1 MGHTDCK
8 NINFLCVVW
17 RKSDLCDWRST
28 LNKNEP
34 RIKTGLDTLC
44 DNLPDCLKGRRLG
57 LLANPASITSRF
69 EHAKDVLSRFFPGQ
83 ICALFSP
90 QHGFFA
96 EKQDNMIE
104 SGHFRDPD
112 LNIPVF
118 SLYSETR
125 IPTADMFAP
134 IDTLVIDIQDVG
146 TRVYTFI
153 YTISYCLEMAAKLDR
168 SVVILDRPNPVG
180 GLQVEGNILEA
191 ESASFVG
198 RYPIPMRHGM
208 TIGEI
213 TTYINTT
220 QKIGCDLTV
229 IPMQGWTRDM
239 YWQDTGLVWIP
250 PSPNLP
256 TPLSAMVYPGQVI
269 FEGTNLSE
277 GRGTTLP
284 FEQFGAPY
292 VDIHTLKQRV
302 QDRLEGI
309 VLRPVCFQPTS
320 GKWQNH
326 TCQGVHIHVTDR
338 KKYKPYL
345 YSLIL
350 LQEIMKAHPNEFQF
364 KAPPYEYEFERLPM
378 DLILGS
384 RKLRENLE
392 AMNAPLELEKAWQ
405 TPLQEFNE
413 ESQAFYL
420 YGV

>member
-1 MGHTDCK
+1 M
-8 NINFLCVVW
+8 
-17 RKSDLCDWRST
+17 
-28 LNKNEP
+28 
-34 RIKTGLDTLC
+34 
-44 DNLPDCLKGRRLG
+44 RLG

-69 EHAKDVLSRFFPGQ
+69 AHAKDVLSRLFPGRV
-83 ICALFSP
+83 CALFSP

-125 IPTADMFAP
+125 VPTADMFDP

-153 YTISYCLEMAAKLDR
+153 YTISYCLETAAKLGR

-180 GLQVEGNILEA
+180 GLQVEGNILE
-191 ESASFVG
+191 EECASFVG

-213 TTYINTT
+213 TAYINTT

-292 VDIHTLKQRV
+292 VDTMTLIQAVK
-302 QDRLEGI
+302 DRLKGI
-309 VLRPVCFQPTS
+309 VLRPLCFQPTS
-320 GKWQNH
+320 GKWQNQ
-326 TCQGVHIHVTDR
+326 TCKGVQIHIMDR
-338 KKYKPYL
+338 DEYKPYL
-345 YSLIL
+345 CSLIL
-350 LQEIMKAHPNEFQF
+350 LQEIMRAHPNGFQF
-364 KAPPYEYEFERLPM
+364 KTPPYEYEFERLPM

-384 RKLRENLE
+384 RNLRKNIEK
-392 AMNAPLELEKAWQ
+392 MKDPVELEKAWQ
-405 TPLQEFNE
+405 RPLQEFRQ
-413 ESQAFYL
+413 ESQDFYL
-420 YGV
+420 YK

>member
-1 MGHTDCK
+1 M
-8 NINFLCVVW
+8 
-17 RKSDLCDWRST
+17 
-28 LNKNEP
+28 NKKVP
-34 RIKTGLDTLC
+34 RIKTGLESLY
-44 DNLPDCLKGRRLG
+44 DNLPGCLKGRRLG
-57 LLANPASITSRF
+57 LLANPASITSQF
-69 EHAKDVLSRFFPGQ
+69 AHAKEVIVQLFPGQ
-83 ICALFSP
+83 LSALFSP

-112 LNIPVF
+112 LDIPVF

-125 IPTADMFAP
+125 IPTIDMFAP

-153 YTISYCLEMAAKLDR
+153 YTISYCLETAARLNK

-180 GLQVEGNILEA
+180 GLRIEGNILEPDW
-191 ESASFVG
+191 ASFVG

-208 TIGEI
+208 TVGEM
-213 TTYINTT
+213 TAYINTT

-292 VDIHTLKQRV
+292 LDPNTLKQRI
-302 QDRLEGI
+302 QSRLKGI
-309 VLRPVCFQPTS
+309 VLRPVNFQPTS
-320 GKWQNH
+320 GKWQNQ
-326 TCQGVHIHVTDR
+326 TCKGFHIHITD
-338 KKYKPYL
+338 KDAYKPYL

-350 LQEIMKAHPNEFQF
+350 LQEIMRTHAKGFEF

-384 RKLRENLE
+384 RNLRKNIE
-392 AMNAPLELEKAWQ
+392 AMDAPLELEKAWQ
-405 TPLQEFNE
+405 DPLQAFKEA
-413 ESQAFYL
+413 SQDFYL